1 MNIMVFDV
9 PAESGGA
16 LSILNEVYKDAMLC
30 KDKSIK
36 WFFVI
41 SKPELEETENIKVL
55 RFPWVKKSWFHRLY
69 FDHFIAADLVKKY
82 NVDKIFSLQNVT
94 IPNTNIEQTLYVHNS
109 LPFVDYKFKFKENKY
124 LWIYQNIIG
133 KNIIKSAKKAN
144 KVIVQ
149 TEWMKKT
156 CMEKVAVANKNINV
170 VSPNINNIEVEHY
183 FEDTKESLST
193 FFYPASGV
201 EFKNHRIIVEACRKL
216 KLKIKA
222 LDFKVYFT
230 LIGNENKHIFELYN
244 EVKMEGLPIEFI
256 GDLSREQVFNYYTK
270 SILLFPSYIETFGL
284 PMLEAKLHK
293 GVILASNCPFSH
305 EILDGYENAYFFDPF
320 NVRELSKLME
330 DVLEGKLFYK
340 HLPKY
345 QMLNE
350 VFEGET
356 LLDKVIG

>member
-16 LSILNEVYKDAMLC
+16 LSVLNEFHKDAMLC
-30 KDKSIK
+30 KDKSIN

-55 RFPWVKKSWFHRLY
+55 RFPWIKKSWFHRLY
-69 FDHFIAADLVKKY
+69 FDNFIANQLVKKY
-82 NVDKIFSLQNVT
+82 SIDKIFSLQNVT
-94 IPNTNIEQTLYVHNS
+94 IPNNNVEQILYVHNS
-109 LPFVDYKFKFKENKY
+109 LPFVDYKFKFKENKH

-133 KNIIKSAKKAN
+133 RNIVRSTKKAD

-156 CMEKVAVANKNINV
+156 CIEKVDVANKNINV
-170 VSPNINNIEVEHY
+170 VPPNINVEIKHY
-183 FEDTKESLST
+183 FKANKQSLST

-201 EFKNHRIIVEACRKL
+201 DFKNHRIIVEACRRL
-216 KLKIKA
+216 KSKIKA
-222 LDFKVYFT
+222 LEFKVYFT
-230 LIGNENKHIFELYN
+230 LSGDENKHISELYN
-244 EVKMEGLPIEFI
+244 KVKMEGLPIEFI
-256 GDLSREQVFNYYTK
+256 GNLPREQVFNYYTK

-293 GVILASNCPFSH
+293 GIILASNCPFSH
-305 EILDGYENAYFFDPF
+305 EVLDEYENAYFFDPF
-320 NVRELSKLME
+320 NANELSKLMKDILE
-330 DVLEGKLFYK
+330 ERLHYKYPLKSRVSNEAFEGKR
-340 HLPKY
+340 
-345 QMLNE
+345 
-350 VFEGET
+350 